1 MLHEIA
7 KPSVNQ
13 RLRTPCSQRGIQV
26 TSSTLPKRA
35 MAVLTQALASLRP
48 LASSARHARRR
59 SAGAL
64 VVKAA
69 KADSNQGSSIAVA
82 VAAPVAAVA
91 LSSALISSGAI
102 STADIEVRVRQRHGK
117 KDATRCERTTSTA
130 P

>member
-1 MLHEIA
+1 MKCIHALTDVA
-7 KPSVNQ
+7 KPPVNQ
-13 RLRTPCSQRGIQV
+13 RLRTPCSQRGSQG

-35 MAVLTQALASLRP
+35 MAVLTQAPASLRP

-69 KADSNQGSSIAVA
+69 KAEGSSIAVA

-102 STADIEVRVRQRHGK
+102 STAGIEVRVRQRHGK
-117 KDATRCERTTSTA
+117 KDATVVR
-130 P
+130 